1 LLQCSLF
8 FYSKIRGGCK
18 DKKYNKMYIF
28 LSVPQY
34 LVSIDQKYWK
44 GLACETEK
52 KGGEDKSASVGGGL
66 E

>member
-1 LLQCSLF
+1 
-8 FYSKIRGGCK
+8 
-18 DKKYNKMYIF
+18 MYIF

-34 LVSIDQKYWK
+34 LVCIDQKYWK

-52 KGGEDKSASVGGGL
+52 KGGEDKSESVGGGL